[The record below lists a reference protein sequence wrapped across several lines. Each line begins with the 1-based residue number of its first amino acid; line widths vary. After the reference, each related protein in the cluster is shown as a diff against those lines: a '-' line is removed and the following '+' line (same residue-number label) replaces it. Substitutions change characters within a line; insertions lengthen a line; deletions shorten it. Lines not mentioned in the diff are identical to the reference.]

1 MISKSRF
8 LVAIKLSLAI
18 IFLMTAIAI
27 LPKVFSRYQST
38 ANSNTSID
46 VAFYIINTSYQSQNV
61 VLSKMEP
68 SSDPYLVNFTVANND
83 GTNRLG
89 VDATYDLKIVTTTNL
104 PLEYK
109 LFRNQ
114 TYDTPGA
121 VNIISSSTTVAADE
135 DGTYFKTM
143 VAPSENF
150 SYTTDQQYS
159 YQLVIY
165 FPTTYMS
172 YNYQDIVESIE
183 IVVDSRQILDSDN

>member
-1 MISKSRF
+1 MISKRRF

-89 VDATYDLKIVTTTNL
+89 VDAIYDLKIVTTTNL

-121 VNIISSSTTVAADE
+121 VSIISSSTTVAADE

-143 VAPSENF
+143 VAPSESF

-165 FPTTYMS
+165 FPTAYMS

>member
-1 MISKSRF
+1 MRNNKKILIFF
-8 LVAIKLSLAI
+8 LVVIVGGSFLYYNARFTYTAYESIIEGATTNSIAGISL
-18 IFLMTAIAI
+18 
-27 LPKVFSRYQST
+27 K
-38 ANSNTSID
+38 
-46 VAFYIINTSYQSQNV
+46 INGV
-61 VLSKMEP
+61 
-68 SSDPYLVNFTVANND
+68 DAVANND

-114 TYDTPGA
+114 TYDAAGA

-150 SYTTDQQYS
+150 SYTADQQYS

-172 YNYQDIVESIE
+172 YNYKDIVESIE

>member
-8 LVAIKLSLAI
+8 LIAIKFSLAV
-18 IFLMTAIAI
+18 IFLMTAIAL
-27 LPKVFSRYQST
+27 LPKVFSRYQSI
-38 ANSNTSID
+38 ASSNTNID
-46 VAFYIINTSYQSQNV
+46 VAFYIINTTYQRQNV
-61 VLSKMEP
+61 VLSKIEP
-68 SSDPYLVNFTVANND
+68 SSIPYLVNFTIANND

-104 PLEYK
+104 PLEYQ
-109 LFRNQ
+109 LYRNQ

-121 VNIISSSTTVAADE
+121 VNIISSTTTIATDD

-143 VAPSENF
+143 IAPSETF
-150 SYTTDQQYS
+150 SYTADQQYS

-172 YNYQDIVESIE
+172 HNYQDIVESIE